1 MWPVSEEMAWVTPEY
16 GNKRRAMFQI
26 LIDGHLDPDWAAWLG
41 DTTISHL
48 ADGTTS
54 LTGIPDQAAAYGVL
68 ARLQELGAS
77 IISLTRAPG
86 EEQKDVG

>member
-1 MWPVSEEMAWVTPEY
+1 MY
-16 GNKRRAMFQI
+16 HI

-41 DTTISHL
+41 ETTISHL

-68 ARLQELGAS
+68 ARLQGPGAS
-77 IISLTRAPG
+77 IISLTRTSG
-86 EEQKDVG
+86 VECRDDR